1 MFHRWCHVLP
11 WPTSNDWYDWC
22 FLVNFRLN
30 TELIECIQLICQQHF
45 FVIYTSL
52 CWLKYLQCASS
63 NLMIMKLFKKKTLG
77 NCECT
82 LNDLREC
89 RKITTTIYT
98 QINEFNVMQRP
109 CTMCVLERL
118 TWIAYEGMRSV
129 LYDRALHMPLFSI
142 NAGQP

>member
-1 MFHRWCHVLP
+1 MSCFTVTHLKWLIWLVFFSQFSIEYRIDWVHSIDLP
-11 WPTSNDWYDWC
+11 T
-22 FLVNFRLN
+22 
-30 TELIECIQLICQQHF
+30 TF

-118 TWIAYEGMRSV
+118 
-129 LYDRALHMPLFSI
+129 YDRALHMPLFSI